1 MKIATGQIHDVEALY
16 LAAKERLDALVA
28 ERARRH
34 VEDPGIFFAPDAR
47 DRELV
52 GQIHA
57 ARREFISLRARF
69 ESARG
74 NYIFVGC
81 YAGEHKYCKREITRD
96 GAILACGCECHK
108 TKEV

>member
-1 MKIATGQIHDVEALY
+1 MSVATVQTNDVEVLC

-28 ERARRH
+28 ERGRRH

-81 YAGEHKYCKREITRD
+81 YAGEHKYCRRQVTRD
-96 GAILACGCECHK
+96 GALLVCGCECHK